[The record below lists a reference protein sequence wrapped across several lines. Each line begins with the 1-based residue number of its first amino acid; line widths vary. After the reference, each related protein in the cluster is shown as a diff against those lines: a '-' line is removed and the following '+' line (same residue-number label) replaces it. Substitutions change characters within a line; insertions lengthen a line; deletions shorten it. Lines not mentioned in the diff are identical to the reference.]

1 MNFWSQISTCVIL
14 KTSGPMYELVGMKR
28 LKSLEGPM
36 EGWTV
41 MSEFHTAKHHRLFLA
56 NHLVRL
62 SGMRINEGTD
72 IN

>member
-1 MNFWSQISTCVIL
+1 
-14 KTSGPMYELVGMKR
+14 MYELVGMKR